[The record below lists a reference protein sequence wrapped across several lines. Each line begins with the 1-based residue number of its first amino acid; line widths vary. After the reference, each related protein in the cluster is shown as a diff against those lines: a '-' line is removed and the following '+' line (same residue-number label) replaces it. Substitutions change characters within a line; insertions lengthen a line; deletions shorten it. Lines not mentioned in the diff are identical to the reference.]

1 MSDRIKMMREMLFQ
15 KLKSLGTPG
24 KWDHIIEQKGMF
36 SFTGLNRKSDNI
48 NVYLKT
54 LTIVLL
60 CMLYFRMFYNYIKT
74 TTSNV
79 VCKGNH
85 WKMIIII
92 VLTNMSVFC
101 YTLML
106 LSHNEDLLIATNFKS
121 HAYRPILEW

>member
-85 WKMIIII
+85 
-92 VLTNMSVFC
+92 
-101 YTLML
+101 
-106 LSHNEDLLIATNFKS
+106 
-121 HAYRPILEW
+121 